1 MEINAML
8 KNIEEATRGKVEFV
22 DLSDYM
28 ISPYHYS
35 GEIETIDYIE
45 DKLTREQF
53 EGYLLGN
60 ALKYLSRYNKKNKP
74 IDDIKKAVTYLY
86 WMIDHEKDM

>member
-1 MEINAML
+1 MEIKAML

-22 DLSDYM
+22 DLSEYM
-28 ISPYHYS
+28 ISSDHYS
-35 GEIETIDYIE
+35 GGIETIDYIE
-45 DKLTREQF
+45 DKLTKEQF

-60 ALKYLSRYNKKNKP
+60 VLKYLSRYNKKDKSIN
-74 IDDIKKAVTYLY
+74 DIKKAMTYLY